1 MLSFRFGSI
10 PVRLHPT
17 FFITT
22 VFLGF
27 ASGDTDLRVILA
39 WLVIVLASVFI
50 HELGHAFAGM
60 GFGLKPQ
67 IDMHGFGGTTS
78 WQPGARVGWGGRILI
93 SLAGPSMGFVV
104 GAVVFGLGLAGVI
117 PDNEMGRYVFGS
129 LLWVNVGWGVF
140 NLLPMLPL
148 DGGNV
153 MLSGLNWMTD
163 GRGERPARIVSLG
176 VALLAAAGVAVLLLR
191 NHNGGLGA
199 IWPALLAAQF
209 IANNWRG
216 LQDLKARE
224 HDDPMRP
231 MLQQAY
237 AALEA
242 QDGTRVL
249 SLARPIALAA
259 RTRNMKAEA
268 LQLVAFGF
276 LLENRVADAD
286 AALAALP
293 RGFAPHPSLLQLRA
307 NKAGAASI

>member
-1 MLSFRFGSI
+1 MLSFRLGSI

-22 VFLGF
+22 AFLAF
-27 ASGDTDLRVILA
+27 AGGDTNLA
-39 WLVIVLASVFI
+39 TIVTWLAVVFVSVLL
-50 HELGHAFAGM
+50 HELGHALTGM
-60 GFGLKPQ
+60 AFRLEPQ

-78 WQPGARVGWGGRILI
+78 WQAGARVGWGARILI
-93 SLAGPSMGFVV
+93 SLAGPGVGFVV
-104 GAVVFGLGLAGVI
+104 GAVAFGLGLLGVF
-117 PDNEMGRYVFGS
+117 PDNPAGRELFGS
-129 LLWVNVGWGVF
+129 ILWVNVGWGVF

-153 MLSGLNWMTD
+153 LLASINWMTD
-163 GRGERPARIVSLG
+163 GHGERPARLVSLG
-176 VALLAAAGVAVLLLR
+176 VALLAAAGVVAMILVQGR
-191 NHNGGLGA
+191 TDLGV

-209 IANNWRG
+209 VSNNWRA
-216 LQDLKARE
+216 LQDLTARQ

-237 AALEA
+237 AALQA
-242 QDGTRVL
+242 QDGPRIL

-259 RTRNMKAEA
+259 KTRPMKAEA

-276 LLENRVADAD
+276 LLEGRVADAD

-307 NKAGAASI
+307 NKAGGLG